1 MTSEKCFFIH
11 LTDDE
16 AKILHSAADILREIE
31 DLAFCEY
38 DARKLIGCEHILY
51 SEDDISLAH
60 CLLDDFGFA
69 RIIKEGEEEL
79 K

>member
-16 AKILHSAADILREIE
+16 VRVLHSAADILREIE
-31 DLAFCEY
+31 ELAFNEY
-38 DARKLIGCEHILY
+38 NARKLVGCENIVY

-69 RIIKEGEEEL
+69 SIIKEAEEE
-79 K
+79 